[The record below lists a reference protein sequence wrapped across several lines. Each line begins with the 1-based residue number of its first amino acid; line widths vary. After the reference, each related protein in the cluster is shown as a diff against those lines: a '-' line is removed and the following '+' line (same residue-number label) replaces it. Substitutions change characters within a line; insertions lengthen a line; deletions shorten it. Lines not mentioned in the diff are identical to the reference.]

1 MAGKALLYR
10 LLGEHPESSVPIF
23 TFIIAEAMTIFMDYF
38 PIVSARFS
46 MENCRVV
53 LHTPE
58 MGEIETIVT

>member
-46 MENCRVV
+46 M
-53 LHTPE
+53 
-58 MGEIETIVT
+58 